1 MMWRWRDVVMA
12 GWMVA
17 GLAMPAAAE
26 PPTPTLESVLVRAGL
41 YVVELQ
47 RQLSGIVAEE
57 DYVQDVRTSAVPGV
71 LSSGAGSRVKHRELK
86 SDLLLVR
93 PIGANRWMQ
102 FRDVF
107 DVDGKPVRDRSERLM
122 KLFVSPSSAS
132 ANQAELIAQESSR
145 YNIGN
150 LLRTLNVPVLA
161 LAILDPAHQQRF
173 VFKRIAKRTEA
184 PVRSAAAS
192 AKTVWMI
199 EYREVEPQTII
210 RTTDFRDMPS
220 RGRFWIEPETGR
232 VLASELIAEDLSVR
246 GAITVGYDLEPALQV
261 MVPIQMQEHYEVF
274 RDVSRVLGVANYS
287 KFRQFQVKVDEKIA
301 PIKEREHW

>member
-1 MMWRWRDVVMA
+1 MWRWRDVVMV
-12 GWMVA
+12 GWMAA
-17 GLAMPAAAE
+17 GLATPAAAE

-57 DYVQDVRTSAVPGV
+57 DYVQDVRPS
-71 LSSGAGSRVKHRELK
+71 SSGTLSRSATPRVTHRELK

-93 PIGANRWMQ
+93 PIGSNRWMQ

-107 DVDGKPVRDRSERLM
+107 DVDGQPVRDRSERLM
-122 KLFVSPSSAS
+122 KLFVSPSAS
-132 ANQAELIAQESSR
+132 TANQAELIAQESSR

-150 LLRTLNVPVLA
+150 LQRTLNVPVLA

-173 VFKRIAKRTEA
+173 VFKRIEKGAES

-192 AKTVWMI
+192 ATAVWVI
-199 EYREVEPQTII
+199 GYREVESQTII
-210 RTTDFRDMPS
+210 RTTNFRDMPS

-232 VLASELIAEDLSVR
+232 VLASELIAEDLTVR

-261 MVPIQMQEHYEVF
+261 MVPTQMRENYDIVGGA
-274 RDVSRVLGVANYS
+274 SRVIGVANYS

-301 PIKEREHW
+301 PIKEQKNW

>member
-1 MMWRWRDVVMA
+1 MMWRWRDVVMV
-12 GWMVA
+12 GWMMA
-17 GLAMPAAAE
+17 GLATPASAE
-26 PPTPTLESVLVRAGL
+26 APTLERVLVRAGL

-57 DYVQDVRTSAVPGV
+57 DYVQDVRPSA
-71 LSSGAGSRVKHRELK
+71 AGTISRSATPRVTHRELK

-107 DVDGKPVRDRSERLM
+107 DVDGQPVRDRSERLM
-122 KLFVSPSSAS
+122 KLFLSPSSS
-132 ANQAELIAQESSR
+132 TANQAELIAEESSR

-150 LLRTLNVPVLA
+150 LQRTLNVPLLA
-161 LAILDPAHQQRF
+161 LVILDPAQQQRF
-173 VFKRIAKRTEA
+173 VFKRIEKRAEA
-184 PVRSAAAS
+184 PVRIAAAS
-192 AKTVWMI
+192 AKAVWMI

-210 RTTDFRDMPS
+210 RTTNFRDMPS

-232 VLASELIAEDLSVR
+232 VLASELIAEDLTVR

-261 MVPIQMQEHYEVF
+261 MVPIQMREHYEVV
-274 RDVSRVLGVANYS
+274 RAPRVMGEANYS

>member
-1 MMWRWRDVVMA
+1 MRWRWRDVVMV
-12 GWMVA
+12 GWMVT

-26 PPTPTLESVLVRAGL
+26 PPTLESVLVRAGL
-41 YVVELQ
+41 YVIELQ

-57 DYVQDVRTSAVPGV
+57 DYLQDVRPSA
-71 LSSGAGSRVKHRELK
+71 AGTISRLAAPRVTHRELK

-107 DVDGKPVRDRSERLM
+107 DVDGRPVRDRSERLM
-122 KLFVSPSSAS
+122 KLFVSPTLST
-132 ANQAELIAQESSR
+132 ANQAELIAAESSR

-150 LLRTLNVPVLA
+150 LQRTLNVPLLA
-161 LAILDPAHQQRF
+161 LAILDPAQQQRF
-173 VFKRIAKRTEA
+173 VFKRIQKAEEL

-192 AKTVWMI
+192 AATVWVI
-199 EYREVEPQTII
+199 GYREVEPQTMI
-210 RTTDFRDMPS
+210 RTTNFRDMPS

-232 VLASELIAEDLSVR
+232 VLASELIAQDLSVR

-261 MVPIQMQEHYEVF
+261 MVPTQMREDYDIA
-274 RDVSRVLGVANYS
+274 RGSRVIGLANYS
-287 KFRQFQVKVDEKIA
+287 RFRQFQVKVDEKIA
-301 PIKEREHW
+301 PVKERENW

>member
-1 MMWRWRDVVMA
+1 MMWRWRDVVMV

-17 GLAMPAAAE
+17 GLATPAAAE
-26 PPTPTLESVLVRAGL
+26 PPPTLERVLVRAGL

-57 DYVQDVRTSAVPGV
+57 DYVQDVRPSASGT
-71 LSSGAGSRVKHRELK
+71 LSRSATPSVRHRELK

-93 PIGANRWMQ
+93 PIGASRWMQ

-107 DVDGKPVRDRSERLM
+107 DVDGQPVRDRNERLM
-122 KLFVSPSSAS
+122 KLFVSPSSS
-132 ANQAELIAQESSR
+132 TANQAELIAQESSR

-150 LLRTLNVPVLA
+150 LQRTLNVPLLA
-161 LAILDPAHQQRF
+161 LAILDPAQQQRF
-173 VFKRIAKRTEA
+173 VFKRIEKDADS

-192 AKTVWMI
+192 ATAVWVI
-199 EYREVEPQTII
+199 GYREVEPQTII
-210 RTTDFRDMPS
+210 RTTNFRDMPT

-232 VLASELIAEDLSVR
+232 VLASELIAEDLTVR

-261 MVPIQMQEHYEVF
+261 MVPTQMREHY
-274 RDVSRVLGVANYS
+274 DVVRGSYRVMGVADYS
-287 KFRQFQVKVDEKIA
+287 RFRQFQVKVDEKIA